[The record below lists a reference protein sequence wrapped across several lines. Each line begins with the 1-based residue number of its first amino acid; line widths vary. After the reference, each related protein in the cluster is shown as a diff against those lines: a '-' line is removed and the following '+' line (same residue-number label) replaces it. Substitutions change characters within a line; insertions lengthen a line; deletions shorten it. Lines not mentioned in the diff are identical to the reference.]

1 MVNVPTDNDHAFSV
15 ELDVAKLNEV
25 GNRLLIEGYLGELTE
40 IVFAEDM
47 LEIKGCEGTLR
58 IKMNEKE
65 FRALLNARRK

>member
-47 LEIKGCEGTLR
+47 LKIKGFEGNLR
-58 IKMNEKE
+58 IKLNEKE
-65 FRALLNARRK
+65 LRALLNTRRK